1 MLLNDPTFVEAAR
14 VLATGVMALESANFA
29 DRLAWLTRQT
39 LMRKPRQDET
49 ALLHALFDADLE
61 SFRESL
67 GDAERLVSVGETPV
81 PENID
86 RIELAAWTSVARAV
100 LNLHESITR
109 Y

>member
-1 MLLNDPTFVEAAR
+1 
-14 VLATGVMALESANFA
+14 
-29 DRLAWLTRQT
+29 
-39 LMRKPRQDET
+39 MRKPRLDET

-67 GDAERLVSVGETPV
+67 GDAERLVSIGETPV

-100 LNLHESITR
+100 LNQHESITR